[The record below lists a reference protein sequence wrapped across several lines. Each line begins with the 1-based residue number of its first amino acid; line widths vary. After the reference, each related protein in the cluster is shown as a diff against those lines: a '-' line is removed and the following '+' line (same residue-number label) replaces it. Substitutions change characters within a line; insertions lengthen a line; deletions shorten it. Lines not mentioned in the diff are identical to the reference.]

1 MDRESSSGCSI
12 RFIGRKI
19 RPSGHRMNKY
29 NIEAQVI
36 EHHSVNVEAES
47 LEQAERI
54 ASDLGYDTANAYR
67 TDVQI
72 ISIIEK

>member
-29 NIEAQVI
+29 NIEARVI
-36 EHHSVNVEAES
+36 EYHSVNVEAES
-47 LEQAERI
+47 LQEADKI

-67 TDVQI
+67 TDVEV